1 MTAPGLRAR
10 LGRLFIAQV
19 AIIGIATVVGI
30 YLTELVVEDMLTRRA
45 LTLEAEHFWRLAEDD
60 PDLALP
66 HTANMRGYLAGAG
79 EPLPP
84 GFDDL
89 NPGFG
94 RIAIDGSD
102 RLVHISDRG
111 GDRLYLVFDEAG
123 VSDLAFYFGL
133 LPLSIVLLLMYLL
146 LFVAYRWSQRALSP
160 IVRLARQLQ
169 TVDFEA
175 SGHVALE
182 LGALRRSTNAEVA
195 TMVDALDQLATRI
208 NAAIDR
214 ERVFTR
220 DAGHELRTPV
230 AVFKGSLDLL
240 EATPEARWH
249 ERDRQAL
256 KRMRRTVD
264 DMETLLETL
273 LLLARGEAAASVADE
288 TLVNEVVAVQID
300 ELRPLADEKSNT
312 VALHEAAE
320 LRVRA
325 PVKVVQI
332 VVGNLLRNA
341 LTYTANGT
349 VDVTVAAHGVKVAD
363 TGPGMSR
370 PDLANA
376 FEPFYR
382 ADASRGSSRGHG
394 LGLSIVR
401 RLSQQFG
408 WQLAANSRLGEGTT
422 MEVRF
427 G

>member
-10 LGRLFIAQV
+10 LGRLFLAQIS
-19 AIIGIATVVGI
+19 IIGIATVVGI
-30 YLTELVVEDMLTRRA
+30 YLTELVVEDLLTRRA
-45 LTLEAEHFWRLAEDD
+45 LTLEAEHFWRLAADD
-60 PDLALP
+60 PDQALP
-66 HTANMRGYLAGAG
+66 HTANMRGYLARTQ
-79 EPLPP
+79 PLPA

-89 NPGFG
+89 APGFSRIEIGG
-94 RIAIDGSD
+94 RD

-111 GDRLYLVFDEAG
+111 NDRLYLVFDEAG

-146 LFVAYRWSQRALSP
+146 LFLAYRWSQRALSP
-160 IVRLARQLQ
+160 IIRLARQLQ

-175 SGHVALE
+175 SGHVALD

-195 TMVDALDQLATRI
+195 TMVDALDQLAARI

-240 EATPEARWH
+240 EASPGSHWRG
-249 ERDRQAL
+249 RDQQAL

-273 LLLARGEAAASVADE
+273 LLLARGEAAASGADQ
-288 TLVNEVVAVQID
+288 TSVNEVVAVQID
-300 ELRPLADEKSNT
+300 ELRPLADEKSNV
-312 VALHEAAE
+312 VALHESAE

-349 VDVTVAAHGVKVAD
+349 VDVTVAASAVKVAD
-363 TGPGMSR
+363 TGPGMSQ
-370 PDLANA
+370 PELANA

-382 ADASRGSSRGHG
+382 ADTSRGSRGHG

-422 MEVRF
+422 MEVHF

>member
-19 AIIGIATVVGI
+19 ATIGIATVVGI

-45 LTLEAEHFWRLAEDD
+45 LTLEAEHFWRLAAND
-60 PDLALP
+60 PDHALP
-66 HTANMRGYLAGAG
+66 HTANMRGYLAGAS

-84 GFDDL
+84 GFENL
-89 NPGFG
+89 RPGFG
-94 RIAIDGSD
+94 RLAVDGSD
-102 RLVHISDRG
+102 RLVHISERG
-111 GDRLYLVFDEAG
+111 GERLYLVFDEAG

-133 LPLSIVLLLMYLL
+133 LPLSIVLLLMYFL

-182 LGALRRSTNAEVA
+182 LGALRRSPNAEVA
-195 TMVDALDQLATRI
+195 TMVDALDQLAARI
-208 NAAIDR
+208 DAAIDR

-240 EATPEARWH
+240 EAAPESRWR

-256 KRMRRTVD
+256 KRMRRTVN

-273 LLLARGEAAASVADE
+273 LLLARGEAATVKDE
-288 TLVNEVVAVQID
+288 TSVNEVVAVQID
-300 ELRPLADEKSNT
+300 ELRALADQRSNT

-332 VVGNLLRNA
+332 VIGNLLRNA

-349 VDVTVAAHGVKVAD
+349 VDVTVAANAVKVAD

-382 ADASRGSSRGHG
+382 ADASRGTSRGHG

-422 MEVRF
+422 MEVYF